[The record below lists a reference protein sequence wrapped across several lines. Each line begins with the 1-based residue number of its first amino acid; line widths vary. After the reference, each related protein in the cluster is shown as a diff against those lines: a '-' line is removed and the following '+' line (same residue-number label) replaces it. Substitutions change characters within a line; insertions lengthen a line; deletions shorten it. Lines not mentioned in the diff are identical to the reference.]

1 MKPSR
6 PSAIVTLAN
15 RTLNAAEAG
24 LVSLRVTL
32 SRGSHDAVE
41 MTFWPLTKFSSAN
54 PGDTVS
60 VQLGFKDEEE
70 DVWSGEVTAVE
81 HTARALV
88 ITGHAPTSALSRE
101 RKSQTY
107 VAQTVADIVRDLA
120 ASVDIDKVDADT
132 DLSYYAVDHRR
143 SVWGHLLDLAEL
155 SGSEITCS
163 AAGGLRFLPISPLPS
178 STRFRFGAE
187 LLSWRAGA
195 AAEGTPP
202 TFAAHGSASESG
214 SEKWHW
220 VNPDPTGGAGAGQV
234 IGAFHSR
241 SLAEALSTAAANSV
255 KRAGVGGEVELIGQA
270 TLRAGDV
277 FSLGDLASG
286 DPGPL
291 RALAVAHSIDGTR
304 GFRTVAR
311 VEGAGA

>member
-1 MKPSR
+1 MKPKR
-6 PSAIVTLAN
+6 PSALVTLAN
-15 RTLNAAEAG
+15 RTLSAAEAG

-32 SRGSHDAVE
+32 SRGRHDAADF
-41 MTFWPLTKFSSAN
+41 TFWPRSKFSTAQ

-70 DVWSGEVTAVE
+70 DVWSGEVTTVAS
-81 HTARALV
+81 TAHGLL
-88 ITGHAPTSALSRE
+88 ITGLAPTAALSRE

-107 VAQTVADIVRDLA
+107 LGQTVADIVRDLA
-120 ASVDIDKVDADT
+120 SSADIDQVDASGQ
-132 DLSYYAVDHRR
+132 LSYYAVDHRR

-163 AAGGLRFLPISPLPS
+163 AGGGLRFLPVNPLPS

-187 LLSWRAGA
+187 LLSWRAGTGGA
-195 AAEGTPP
+195 ATPP
-202 TFAAHGSASESG
+202 TYAAHGSASESG

-220 VNPDPTGGAGAGQV
+220 INPDPTSGAGGSQI
-234 IGAFHSR
+234 IGSFHSR
-241 SLAEALSTAAANSV
+241 SLAEALSKAASDGAA
-255 KRAGVGGEVELIGQA
+255 RASVGGDVELVGQA

-277 FSLGDLASG
+277 FSLADLASG

-291 RALAVAHSIDGTR
+291 RALTVAHVVDGTR
-304 GFRTVAR
+304 GFRTVAH
-311 VEGAGA
+311 VEGTGA

>member
-1 MKPSR
+1 MKPPR

-15 RTLNAAEAG
+15 RTLTASEAG
-24 LVSLRVTL
+24 LVSLRVML
-32 SRGSHDAVE
+32 SRGSHDTVE
-41 MTFWPLTKFSSAN
+41 MTLWPLTKFSSAS
-54 PGDTVS
+54 PGDTLS
-60 VQLGFKDEEE
+60 VQLGFQDEEE
-70 DVWSGEVTAVE
+70 DAWSGEVTTVE
-81 HTARALV
+81 HTPRALV
-88 ITGHAPTSALSRE
+88 ITGHAPTAVLSRE

-107 VAQTVADIVRDLA
+107 VAQTIADIVRDLA
-120 ASVDIDKVDADT
+120 SAIAIDNVDADT

-143 SVWGHLLDLAEL
+143 SVWGHLLDLADL

-163 AAGGLRFLPISPLPS
+163 AGGGLRFLPVSALPS
-178 STRFRFGAE
+178 STKFRFGAE

-195 AAEGTPP
+195 GTEGTPA
-202 TFAAHGSASESG
+202 TYGAHGSASESG

-220 VNPDPTGGAGAGQV
+220 INPDPTSGAGGSQV

-241 SLAEALSTAAANSV
+241 SLAEALSTAASTSA
-255 KRAGVGGEVELIGQA
+255 KRASVAGEIELTGQV
-270 TLRAGDV
+270 TLRPGDV
-277 FSLGDLASG
+277 FSLSDLASG

-291 RALAVAHSIDGTR
+291 RALAVAHSVDGMR

>member
-1 MKPSR
+1 MKPPR

-15 RTLNAAEAG
+15 RTLKASEAG
-24 LVSLRVTL
+24 LASLRVLL

-41 MTFWPLTKFSSAN
+41 MMFWPLSKFSSAK
-54 PGDTVS
+54 PGDAVS
-60 VQLGFKDEEE
+60 VQLGYQDNEE

-88 ITGHAPTSALSRE
+88 IIGHAPTAALSRE

-107 VAQTVADIVRDLA
+107 LAQTVADIVRDLA
-120 ASVDIDKVDADT
+120 SSVDIDKVDADT

-143 SVWGHLLDLAEL
+143 SVWGHLLDLADL
-155 SGSEITCS
+155 SGSEITC
-163 AAGGLRFLPISPLPS
+163 AASGGLRFLPINPLPS
-178 STRFRFGAE
+178 TTRFRYGAE
-187 LLSWRAGA
+187 LLSWRAASGV
-195 AAEGTPP
+195 EGTPV
-202 TFAAHGSASESG
+202 TYAAHGSASESG

-220 VNPDPTGGAGAGQV
+220 VNPDPTGGAGASQV

-241 SLAEALSTAAANSV
+241 SLAEALSTAAQSSA
-255 KRAGVGGEVELIGQA
+255 KRAGVGGEVELVGQA
-270 TLRAGDV
+270 ALRAGDV
-277 FSLGDLASG
+277 FSLSDLTSG

-291 RALAVAHSIDGTR
+291 RALAVAHSIDGAR
-304 GFRTVAR
+304 GFRTMVR

>member
-1 MKPSR
+1 MKPPR

-24 LVSLRVTL
+24 LVSLRVML

-54 PGDTVS
+54 AGDTMS
-60 VQLGFKDEEE
+60 VQLGFKGEEE
-70 DVWSGEVTAVE
+70 DVWSGEVTTVE

-88 ITGHAPTSALSRE
+88 ITGHAPTAALSRE

-107 VAQTVADIVRDLA
+107 VAQKIADIVHDLA
-120 ASVDIDKVDADT
+120 SSVDIDKVDADT

-163 AAGGLRFLPISPLPS
+163 AGGGLRFLPVNPLPS
-178 STRFRFGAE
+178 STRFRYGAE
-187 LLSWRAGA
+187 LLSWRIGSAV
-195 AAEGTPP
+195 EDTPP
-202 TFAAHGSASESG
+202 TFGPHGSASEAG

-220 VNPDPTGGAGAGQV
+220 VNPDPTGGAGGGQV

-241 SLAEALSTAAANSV
+241 SVAEALSTAAATRV
-255 KRAGVGGEVELIGQA
+255 KRAGVGGDVELLGQA
-270 TLRAGDV
+270 ALRAGDV
-277 FSLGDLASG
+277 FSLSELATG
-286 DPGPL
+286 NPGPL
-291 RALAVAHSIDGTR
+291 RALAVAHSVDGVR
-304 GFRTVAR
+304 GFRTAVR

>member
-1 MKPSR
+1 MKPPR

-15 RTLNAAEAG
+15 RTLNASEAG
-24 LVSLRVTL
+24 LTSLRVML

-41 MTFWPLTKFSSAN
+41 MMFWPLTKFSSAS
-54 PGDTVS
+54 PGDAVS
-60 VQLGFKDEEE
+60 VQLGFRDQEE
-70 DVWSGEVTAVE
+70 DVWSGEVTTVE
-81 HTARALV
+81 HTANALV
-88 ITGHAPTSALSRE
+88 ITGHAPTAALSRE

-143 SVWGHLLDLAEL
+143 SVWGHLLDLADL

-163 AAGGLRFLPISPLPS
+163 AGGGLRFLAVNPLPS
-178 STRFRFGAE
+178 STRFRYGAE
-187 LLSWRAGA
+187 LLSWRSASVA
-195 AAEGTPP
+195 QGTGR
-202 TFAAHGSASESG
+202 TFAAHGSASEAG
-214 SEKWHW
+214 SAKWHW
-220 VNPDPTGGAGAGQV
+220 VHPDPTGGAGGRQV

-241 SLAEALSTAAANSV
+241 ALAEALSTAAANSV
-255 KRAGVGGEVELIGQA
+255 KRAGVGGEVELVGQA
-270 TLRAGDV
+270 ALRAGDV
-277 FSLGDLASG
+277 FSLADLASG

-291 RALAVAHSIDGTR
+291 RALAVTHAVDGVR
-304 GFRTVAR
+304 GFRTVVS